1 MQGSPRRPAR
11 SSVRSFFVLPLVLA
25 LLAFVALP
33 GFASAGEIPQYEVEK
48 TETFESTQP
57 AKESPKPKHNG
68 TGNTGKTTEPKGH
81 ASENTNGGES
91 SSGQKEPEEST
102 EKKKSHAGGAAPSEG
117 GGNGPGGESSKSANK
132 VGGNGDGVGGAEKVA
147 EGTGTP
153 VAHKTETS
161 SGGSSPVVPILI
173 AVIVLAA
180 ISIGVVLYRQRKS
193 GGQGPDRRVSSPN
206 AS

>member
-1 MQGSPRRPAR
+1 
-11 SSVRSFFVLPLVLA
+11 VLA

-33 GFASAGEIPQYEVEK
+33 GFASAGEIPQYEVE
-48 TETFESTQP
+48 EPGSFEVTHP
-57 AKESPKPKHNG
+57 TKESPKPKHNG
-68 TGNTGKTTEPKGH
+68 TGNTGTTTEPKAH
-81 ASENTNGGES
+81 ASENTSGGKS
-91 SSGQKEPEEST
+91 SSGEKEPEEQT
-102 EKKKSHAGGAAPSEG
+102 EKEKSQSAGGAPSNNG
-117 GGNGPGGESSKSANK
+117 GGGGGGESSKPTNN
-132 VGGNGDGVGGAEKVA
+132 GGGSKDGIGGSQEVA
-147 EGTGTP
+147 GGGTGTP

-161 SGGSSPVVPILI
+161 SGGGSSPVVPILI